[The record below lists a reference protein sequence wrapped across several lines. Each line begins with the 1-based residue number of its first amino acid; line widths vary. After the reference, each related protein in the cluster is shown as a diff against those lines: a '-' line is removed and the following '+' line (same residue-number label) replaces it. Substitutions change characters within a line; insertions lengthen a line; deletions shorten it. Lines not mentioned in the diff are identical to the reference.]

1 MTYATE
7 KAKAGRQ
14 PVTFLEL
21 DLDYCQ
27 ESYGVGACTA
37 GQIAGGTALTGYA
50 AGLGLALADQQADDY
65 YNGMVL
71 KLTGGTGA
79 GQEQV
84 ITDYANASNA
94 ATVGTAWSTT
104 PDSTTTYAIHNVNS
118 SAACYNTRRQC
129 QDPTNYN
136 KGTKTRRFVQP
147 RGNLPIGVA
156 CFPVLDGKTPS
167 IAPAKI
173 TPGKGLGDRASVTAT
188 LHDFVHNDIGE
199 DPYRAS
205 RTYDTGQGTY
215 FTKLIAR
222 DPYMTGRVMRQ
233 LDGYITDPFDWAN
246 FQSRTYIIDK
256 VEGPDTSGR
265 IRITGKDP
273 LKLADNDRAK
283 VPTPSTGELL
293 ADISAVASSA
303 TLTPTGVG
311 NDEYGASGTLR
322 IGDELITYTRS
333 GDTLTLTA
341 RGANGT
347 TATTHSAGDTVQD
360 CVVFAAGTNATDV
373 VKTLLTTYTPGFDA
387 AWINTTDWDAEVAQ
401 WLSGATIAEVVL
413 SKPEGVNKLVSEL
426 TEEYLFD
433 VWWDDVNQEVKLAAL
448 APLPGNATPTQLTDA
463 ANLLEGSISI
473 KRDEKDVL
481 TECWVHYGVI
491 SQVEDLKA
499 KNFTNTYIQAL
510 VDEEGADKRNT
521 KRIKEVFSRWIPAQG
536 NAAQFTGRTLA
547 RYGNDP
553 VTVTAKLDVRDDA
566 LMLGD
571 PCEITTRRLVDETGA
586 AVATGFQVIQ
596 VDQTQPGHEIAITVV
611 NNGFAGSYG
620 FIMENSA
627 PDRGSATEAQKTT
640 GGYIAA
646 NDGTF
651 AGGDAAQK
659 IL

>member
-7 KAKAGRQ
+7 KVSAGRQ

-37 GQIAGGTALTGYA
+37 GQVAGDTAQAGA
-50 AGLGLALADQQADDY
+50 ATSITLAAADTQADDY
-65 YNGMVL
+65 YNTMVI
-71 KLTGGTGA
+71 KITGGTGS
-79 GQEQV
+79 GQEKT
-84 ITDYANASNA
+84 ITDYVNATKV
-94 ATVGTAWSTT
+94 ATVNSAWTTNPDATSTYT
-104 PDSTTTYAIHNVNS
+104 IHNVNS

-136 KGTKTRRFVQP
+136 NGTKTRRFVQP

-156 CFPVLDGKTPS
+156 CFPVLDDKSPS
-167 IAPAKI
+167 IAAAKI
-173 TPGKGLGDRASVTAT
+173 TPGKGLGDRASVTVA
-188 LHDFVHNDIGE
+188 LHDYVHNDIGE
-199 DPYRAS
+199 DPYRAN
-205 RTYDTGQGTY
+205 RTYDTSQGTY

-222 DPYMTGRVMRQ
+222 NPYMTGRVMR
-233 LDGYITDPFDWAN
+233 LRTGYITDPFDWAN

-256 VEGPDTSGR
+256 VEGPDASGR

-283 VPTPSTGELL
+283 VPAPSTGELL
-293 ADISAVASSA
+293 ADITAGASSA

-360 CVVFAAGTNATDV
+360 CVVFAAGTNAVSV
-373 VKTLLTTYTPGFDA
+373 VNTLLTTYAPGFDS
-387 AWINTTDWDAEVAQ
+387 AWINTTDWDAERDL

-413 SKPEGVNKLVSEL
+413 SKPEGVNKLVSEI
-426 TEEYLFD
+426 TEQFLFD
-433 VWWDDVNQEVKLAAL
+433 LWWDDVNQEVKLAAL

-463 ANLLEGSISI
+463 GNLLEGSISI

-491 SQVEDLKA
+491 SQVEDLDA

-553 VTVTAKLDVRDDA
+553 ITIIARLDVRDDA

-586 AVATGFQVIQ
+586 AVATGFQVVK
-596 VDQTQPGHEIAITVV
+596 VDQTQPGHEISITVM
-611 NNGFAGSYG
+611 NNGFTGSYG

-627 PDRGSATEAQKTT
+627 PDRASATEAQKTT

-651 AGGDAAQK
+651 SNGDTAQK